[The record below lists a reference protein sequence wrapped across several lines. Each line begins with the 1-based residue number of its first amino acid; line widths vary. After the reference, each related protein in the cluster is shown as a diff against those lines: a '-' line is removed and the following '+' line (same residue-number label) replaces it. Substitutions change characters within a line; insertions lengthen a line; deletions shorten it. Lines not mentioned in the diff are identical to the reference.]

1 MPPVS
6 AAGAIAQPTRQPVTL
21 KVFDN
26 PLVVTVRSAM
36 PGSDAIGTCARPSNT
51 MCS

>member
-1 MPPVS
+1 M
-6 AAGAIAQPTRQPVTL
+6 AQPMRHPVTL

-26 PLVVTVRSAM
+26 PLIVTVRSAM
-36 PGSDAIGTCARPSNT
+36 PSSVESGTCWWPSKT